1 MVTMEDDL
9 AKSTEY
15 ETKTAIWGVRVL
27 LMFPP
32 KRRNPK
38 PRSLNPNL

>member
-15 ETKTAIWGVRVL
+15 EMETAIWGVRVL

-38 PRSLNPNL
+38 PRSPSANL